1 MTARFSQGKYSL
13 AISDR
18 DGQAYPYNEM
28 VREWTGVWVH
38 ISEYEPKSPQL
49 EIKVTGGDPQAL
61 LHART
66 ARTEFAT
73 CTLLPWN
80 PFQTQTAATN
90 VIRVNEPGHGRTM
103 GDTYRFYGAT
113 MFAPGTGSTTNP
125 VAQYADPPTF
135 DGIEGSNIAKAA
147 TPNFKAR
154 DIDFNTELAR
164 HTRSGNLDVSN
175 DKHLPALRPV
185 SHKGVS
191 FRQPLQQSLDGN
203 TVELAVEQM

>member
-13 AISDR
+13 SISDR
-18 DGQAYPYNEM
+18 DGQAYPYPEM
-28 VREWTGVWVH
+28 VREWTGMWVH

-135 DGIEGSNIAKAA
+135 DGIEGSNIAKADGYVISQYGTTLVQTSNFYQFTVDSNTA
-147 TPNFKAR
+147 TTGF
-154 DIDFNTELAR
+154 TE
-164 HTRSGNLDVSN
+164 GGGGMVSIG
-175 DKHLPALRPV
+175 PV
-185 SHKGVS
+185 TI
-191 FRQPLQQSLDGN
+191 Q
-203 TVELAVEQM
+203 A